1 MWGLHNIFYGG
12 NTIMLTR
19 SRRILLAVATL
30 VTLGALTGCSATGST
45 VAAGSMPFAAPATAT
60 ASATP
65 TPTAIPGDENNDG
78 KLSEFEKQILA
89 KNAVRDYTMPDGSI
103 VKIDPTQP
111 LPGPVVAVLQAK
123 SAATAEALKGDPDAD
138 AQTGARDAIYEAVR
152 AEAAATGKQ
161 LVYVY
166 QAFNETASS
175 KEIVWASQPSG
186 VKSTGL
192 DVTPDKAAFMASV
205 EAWANPR
212 NYEIVVIQ

>member
-30 VTLGALTGCSATGST
+30 VTLGALTGCSAAGST
-45 VAAGSMPFAAPATAT
+45 VTAGNMPFAAPATAT

-89 KNAVRDYTMPDGSI
+89 QNAVRDYTMPDGSI

-123 SAATAEALKGDPDAD
+123 SAATAEAMRTAGTSHELVAASGAMAD
-138 AQTGARDAIYEAVR
+138 AVKAD
-152 AEAAATGKQ
+152 AAATGKQ
-161 LVYVY
+161 LVYIF
-166 QAFNETASS
+166 QGNNQASS
-175 KEIVWASQPSG
+175 GNEIMWGSSPSG
-186 VKSTGL
+186 VGSTGL
-192 DVTPDKAAFMASV
+192 TASPDKDAFMASV
-205 EAWANPR
+205 EAWATPR